1 MDKPRVH
8 APFSVLTI
16 IEEEPTQTV
25 SNPVSV
31 SALAI
36 SHSSRIITDEK
47 RVYGDLNQ
55 PLPIIARW
63 MSISPVTRLKKSKQF
78 S

>member
-25 SNPVSV
+25 PNPVSV

-36 SHSSRIITDEK
+36 CRHLIYK
-47 RVYGDLNQ
+47 
-55 PLPIIARW
+55 PL
-63 MSISPVTRLKKSKQF
+63 
-78 S
+78 